1 MVMPSILNV
10 SDPQFEQQ
18 MHSDPAKLKVFGCI
32 LEANVLTEY
41 KSMHDILKEK
51 TLLQMHEI

>member
-1 MVMPSILNV
+1 MPSILNV